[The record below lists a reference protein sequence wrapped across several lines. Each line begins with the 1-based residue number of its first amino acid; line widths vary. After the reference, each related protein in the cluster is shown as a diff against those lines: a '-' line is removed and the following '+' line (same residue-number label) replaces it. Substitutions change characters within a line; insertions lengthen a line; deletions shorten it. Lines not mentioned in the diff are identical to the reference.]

1 MSFVSSS
8 SARTPSGKF
17 DQDPLHASSVASP
30 VFEEERGESPRFERF
45 KFERGIRSGDKDR
58 GDKDRGGDR
67 GDLRGGNQIKRGF
80 RDDTE
85 GGWTSVSRQPRKSF
99 GAEDGDRFRR
109 DRNEREK
116 RDTPWDKDRPPKYDN
131 FGRDRDRDRP
141 KLKRD
146 ESSWLLDDNR
156 DRGGNRDRDHYGDR
170 DRDHHRDNHRDNHRY
185 NNSRTE
191 KDPEWMDSGP
201 SNEDR
206 TGDDKTARSMEQFQ
220 RWKEMMKANNGG
232 PPDEKKKV
240 EVVEETHQTLP
251 PKKEVEEKPIKEQEN
266 VVVEGTSGCHYQL
279 TFFDTNVE
287 QNVKQ
292 NHSRLKKWWRMG
304 LTGFSGFGAP
314 RLAPIK
320 APPNRT
326 R

>member
-1 MSFVSSS
+1 MSCSLLFLRLPLTTSTVPEDIILGPPKMSFVSSS

-17 DQDPLHASSVASP
+17 DQDPLHANSVASP

-67 GDLRGGNQIKRGF
+67 GGDRGDLRGGNQIKRGF

-85 GGWTSVSRQPRKSF
+85 GGGWTNVSRQPRKSF

-109 DRNEREK
+109 DRSEREK

-156 DRGGNRDRDHYGDR
+156 DRGNRDRDHYGDR
-170 DRDHHRDNHRDNHRY
+170 DRDHHRDNHRESHRY

-240 EVVEETHQTLP
+240 EVVEETHQILP
-251 PKKEVEEKPIKEQEN
+251 PKEEVEEKPIKEQEI
-266 VVVEGTSGCHYQL
+266 VAVEGILGCHYELVFLIL
-279 TFFDTNVE
+279 TL
-287 QNVKQ
+287 
-292 NHSRLKKWWRMG
+292 SR
-304 LTGFSGFGAP
+304 
-314 RLAPIK
+314 I
-320 APPNRT
+320 
-326 R
+326 